1 MEALP
6 DFLEEGLVGAGAGE
20 VDEDT
25 AHGEFD
31 LRAYLEQLES
41 TGAAGGF
48 G

>member
-6 DFLEEGLVGAGAGE
+6 DFLEEGLVGAGAGV

-25 AHGEFD
+25 AHGEFE
-31 LRAYLEQLES
+31 LRTYLEQLES
-41 TGAAGGF
+41 TGAAGDF